1 MNDWFTLILA
11 SIMSVMMLFKNRI
24 KISKS
29 DLIRYIIL
37 VFLFAIVALTFTET
51 KNIVRPFFYLIPC
64 VALCCICKSSDIYY
78 KTTLYIVLF
87 FFFYIIVS
95 NNILF
100 SFFNRQYNCDV
111 FLNYVGSVNRIVVG
125 IGTLFLINIIK
136 YNNLKINF
144 LFVCLGLY
152 TFLIFGNRLS
162 LLITFLSLYYQF
174 GFLRFNSRITAF
186 LILLITVI
194 YYMIYFDKFDELVY
208 WRLSAIFE
216 FRDLRYIA
224 FFQHLESFKNELDF
238 IFGQPNF
245 YAMTFSNFTLDNFF
259 SFVFL
264 SYGFLGLIII
274 SILLL
279 IHFYTFK
286 NILKSNLVIIFWIFI
301 VLSLDESIP
310 KVEFLS
316 LVFLPKF
323 LINRND

>member
-1 MNDWFTLILA
+1 
-11 SIMSVMMLFKNRI
+11 MLFKNRI

-29 DLIRYIIL
+29 DLFRYIIL
-37 VFLFAIVALTFTET
+37 VLLFAIVALTFTET
-51 KNIVRPFFYLIPC
+51 KNIVRPFFYLVPC
-64 VALCCICKSSDIYY
+64 IALCCICKLSDIYY
-78 KTTLYIVLF
+78 KITLLIVLF

-100 SFFNRQYNCDV
+100 SFFNRQYNCDI
-111 FLNYVGSVNRIVVG
+111 FLNYVGSVNRLVVG
-125 IGTLFLINIIK
+125 IGTLFLINMIK
-136 YNNLKINF
+136 YKNLKINF
-144 LFVCLGLY
+144 LFICLSLY

-174 GFLRFNSRITAF
+174 GFLRFYSRITVF
-186 LILLITVI
+186 IILLVTVI
-194 YYMIYFDKFDELVY
+194 SYMIYFDIFNKLVY
-208 WRLSAIFE
+208 WRLSSIFE
-216 FRDLRYIA
+216 FRDIRFIA
-224 FFQHLESFKNELDF
+224 FFQHLESFNSESDF

-259 SFVFL
+259 SFIFL
-264 SYGFLGLIII
+264 SYGFLGFTII

-286 NILKSNLVIIFWIFI
+286 NILKLNLVIIFWTLV

-316 LVFLPKF
+316 LVFLPHF

>member
-1 MNDWFTLILA
+1 
-11 SIMSVMMLFKNRI
+11 
-24 KISKS
+24 
-29 DLIRYIIL
+29 
-37 VFLFAIVALTFTET
+37 
-51 KNIVRPFFYLIPC
+51 
-64 VALCCICKSSDIYY
+64 
-78 KTTLYIVLF
+78 
-87 FFFYIIVS
+87 
-95 NNILF
+95 
-100 SFFNRQYNCDV
+100 
-111 FLNYVGSVNRIVVG
+111 VVG

-174 GFLRFNSRITAF
+174 SFLRFYSRITAF

-194 YYMIYFDKFDELVY
+194 SFMIYFDIFDELIY
-208 WRLSAIFE
+208 WRLSTIFE

-224 FFQHLESFKNELDF
+224 FFQHLESFKNEFDF

-259 SFVFL
+259 SFIFL
-264 SYGFLGLIII
+264 SYGVFGFISI

-279 IHFYTFK
+279 LHLFTFK
-286 NILKSNLVIIFWIFI
+286 SILKFNFVIIFWTLV

-316 LVFLPKF
+316 LVFLPHF

>member
-1 MNDWFTLILA
+1 M
-11 SIMSVMMLFKNRI
+11 MSVMMLFKNRI

-51 KNIVRPFFYLIPC
+51 KNIVKPFFYLLPC
-64 VALCCICKSSDIYY
+64 VALCCICKFSDIYY
-78 KTTLYIVLF
+78 KTALFLVLF
-87 FFFYIIVS
+87 FFFYIIIS

-100 SFFNRQYNCDV
+100 SFFNRQYNCDI
-111 FLNYVGSVNRIVVG
+111 FLSYVGSVNRIVVG

-174 GFLRFNSRITAF
+174 SFLRFYSRITVF

-194 YYMIYFDKFDELVY
+194 SFMIYFDIFDELIY
-208 WRLSAIFE
+208 WRLSTIFE

-259 SFVFL
+259 SFIFL
-264 SYGFLGLIII
+264 SYGVFGFTSI

-279 IHFYTFK
+279 LHLFTFK
-286 NILKSNLVIIFWIFI
+286 SILKFNFVIIFWTLV

-316 LVFLPKF
+316 LVFLPHF
-323 LINRND
+323 LINRNG